1 MKRKRIFRPTGS
13 GEEDDFQILAAIVND
28 TKKQSPGPSTY
39 EELENWPLWNLQ
51 CLDARPELAANFLQ
65 MVMQGSLNTT
75 DYSGIDCPRE
85 VGHQLSLAIA
95 KRKGLDE
102 GPRFSFVRGC
112 DNSRLPQDVLIQL
125 SKKLDGGRSC
135 VSPDILASLSD
146 DTQKFLEEMEPP
158 AALRTS
164 ERSEDRMQAAT
175 MYQTLLEW
183 LITNREWLFPAD
195 ATFPC
200 LVHVRNGIRNRC
212 RLDPCGRDPLLDE
225 DDSVLV
231 FNWGGTT
238 CHGWSSVGD
247 SGGFA
252 HASEKAHAVFL
263 TQRIRMVE
271 LKKEHGFWGE
281 CTVRYP
287 VQVKL
292 AIPLSPWMFAVWIKA
307 DACKMGWPN
316 KRPRMLSFGGD
327 RNRQALVVKPF
338 PYFWLVVP
346 KERIANL
353 VAGPS

>member
-1 MKRKRIFRPTGS
+1 MCFLFICVKIVMCMQTIGYLPGIE
-13 GEEDDFQILAAIVND
+13 EEDDFRALAAIDDN

-51 CLDARPELAANFLQ
+51 CLDSRPELAANFLK
-65 MVMQGSLNTT
+65 MVMPGTLNTT
-75 DYSGIDCPRE
+75 GYSGLDCPRE

-95 KRKGLDE
+95 KKFGLDE
-102 GPRFSFVRGC
+102 RPRFSFVRAC

-125 SKKLDGGRSC
+125 SKKSYCIC
-135 VSPDILASLSD
+135 VSPDILGSLTVD
-146 DTQKFLEEMEPP
+146 MQKFLEALEPS

-164 ERSEDRMQAAT
+164 ERSEDRMQAAS
-175 MYQTLLEW
+175 MYQTMLDW

-200 LVHVRNGIRNRC
+200 LVHVRNGISNRC

-225 DDSVLV
+225 HDSTLV

-247 SGGFA
+247 SGGFCD
-252 HASEKAHAVFL
+252 ASEKTQAVFV
-263 TQRIRMVE
+263 TQRVRMAE
-271 LKKEHGFWGE
+271 LNKEDGFFGE
-281 CTVRYP
+281 WTVKYP
-287 VQVKL
+287 VEIKL
-292 AIPLSPWMFAVWIKA
+292 AIPISPWMFAVWIKA

-316 KRPRMLSFGGD
+316 KRHRMLSFGGC

-346 KERIANL
+346 
-353 VAGPS
+353 